1 MLFLLPLGMVLTAA
15 SDPNPAAAAD
25 SVTAACHDYWEGTLR
40 ASPTWATSLGDR
52 RYDHLL
58 DDPTPAGRER
68 ERERLEHLVARARSL
83 DPQGL
88 AAGDRV
94 NRSALL
100 EVIENDLASM
110 SCDFPSWTVDPM
122 GGPQTSLFNLPS
134 IQPVKTPEHGLA
146 MVERW
151 RVMGPY
157 VDAHIANLRDGLAAG
172 RVATHDQVRRV
183 IEQLDELLA
192 RPIEEWTLLDP
203 LAEKHED
210 WSAAERE
217 TFATQLRAA
226 VAEGVRPA
234 LARYRD
240 FLQTQVLPR
249 ARPQEKVG
257 LAHLPGGTDCY
268 RKMIHV
274 HTSLDL
280 TPEEIHQIGLDEVA
294 RIRREMS
301 ALGAKELGSGD
312 LPEIL
317 RRLRTDKSLYFST
330 REEVEAKA
338 REALARSQAAVPD
351 WFGIQPV
358 VPCEVV
364 PMEAHEE
371 KHSTIAYY
379 RQPAADGSRPGRY
392 YINTYAPETRPRYE
406 AEALAFHEAVPGHH
420 LQIAIAQEL
429 KSLPDFRRHTG
440 VTAYVEGWALYTE
453 QLAEEMG
460 LYSSDLDRMGK
471 LSFEAWRACRLVV
484 DTGMHALGWSRQ
496 QAIDY
501 MLANTAL
508 AENNIVNEVDRYI
521 TWPGQAL
528 AYKLGQLE
536 ILKLRQEARQ
546 RLGDRFDLRLFH
558 DCVLRNGAVG
568 LGTLRELVEECAPGS

>member
-1 MLFLLPLGMVLTAA
+1 MVLAAA
-15 SDPNPAAAAD
+15 SDPSQAATVDSLAA
-25 SVTAACHDYWEGTLR
+25 VCHAYWEGSLR

-68 ERERLEHLVARARSL
+68 DRERLTQLLARTRSL
-83 DPQGL
+83 DPKRLGT
-88 AAGDRV
+88 ADRV
-94 NRSALL
+94 NRSALI
-100 EVIENDLASM
+100 EVIENDLAGM
-110 SCDFPSWTVDPM
+110 SCDFHLWTVDPM
-122 GGPQTSLFNLPS
+122 GGPQTSFFNLPS
-134 IQPVKTPEHGLA
+134 IQPVKTPEHARA

-151 RVMGPY
+151 RAMGPY
-157 VDAHIANLRDGLAAG
+157 IDAHIANLKTGLG
-172 RVATHDQVRRV
+172 TGVVATHDHVRRV
-183 IEQLDELLA
+183 IEQLDDLLA
-192 RPIEEWTLLDP
+192 RPIEEWALLDP
-203 LAEKHED
+203 LSEKHDD
-210 WSAAERE
+210 WPAADRE
-217 TFATQLRAA
+217 AFATKLRAA
-226 VAEGVRPA
+226 VAEEVRPA
-234 LARYRD
+234 LVRYRQ
-240 FLQTQVLPR
+240 FLQTEVLPH
-249 ARPQEKVG
+249 ARPPEQAG
-257 LAHLPGGTDCY
+257 LAHLPGGADCY

-280 TPEEIHQIGLDEVA
+280 TAEQIHQIGLDEVA

-301 ALGAKELGSGD
+301 ALGAKELGTQD
-312 LPEIL
+312 MPEIL
-317 RRLRTDKSLYFST
+317 RRLRTDKKLYFAS

-338 REALARSQAAVPD
+338 REALGRSQAAIPQ
-351 WFGIQPV
+351 WFGIQPSVGCDV
-358 VPCEVV
+358 VR
-364 PMEAHEE
+364 MEEHEE

-379 RQPAADGSRPGRY
+379 REPALDGSRPGRY

-420 LQIAIAQEL
+420 LQIAIAHEL
-429 KSLPDFRRHTG
+429 KDLPEFRRHTG

-521 TWPGQAL
+521 GWPGQAL

-536 ILKLRQEARQ
+536 ILRLREEARQ
-546 RLGDRFDLRLFH
+546 RLGDRFDIRHFH

-568 LGTLRELVEECAPGS
+568 LGTLRELVEECTSRS